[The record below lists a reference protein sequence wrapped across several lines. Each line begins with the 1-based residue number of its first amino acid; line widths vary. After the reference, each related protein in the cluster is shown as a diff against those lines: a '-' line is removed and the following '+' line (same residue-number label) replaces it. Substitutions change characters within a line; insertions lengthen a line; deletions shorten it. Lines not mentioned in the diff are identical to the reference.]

1 VFLFHVEKDKKNC
14 LGRMNIPSLRGVSD
28 MTSYNQEEDSFQEDD
43 PVISNTVH
51 DESIQENNW
60 MDKIAYFQAVA
71 NIVCHLLALL
81 SIVLVSWWVDL
92 SAGLSWK
99 LGEAKRVFNY
109 HPLCMVLAFTFMTVA
124 TLSFRYPKLHRYLQ
138 KVIHGLSWTVA
149 CLCGVIGLVA
159 VFRSHNDE
167 QSGLIANLYS
177 FHSWIGITVVTLFLL
192 QYILAIY
199 AFGGVFHPPWKAK
212 AIYVHKYIGP
222 IIYQA
227 VAVTM
232 ILGIQEKEG
241 FVGCA
246 YQVEKPD
253 TFPIQH
259 INKIPLTCRVSHSL
273 GLVIVIMTLLASF
286 AIHDFGKST
295 IQSHHVL

>member
-1 VFLFHVEKDKKNC
+1 MAN
-14 LGRMNIPSLRGVSD
+14 
-28 MTSYNQEEDSFQEDD
+28 YNQEGDSFQEDD
-43 PVISNTVH
+43 PVAS
-51 DESIQENNW
+51 DEVQDGFSEENYWVDKMAYYQAIASI
-60 MDKIAYFQAVA
+60 I
-71 NIVCHLLALL
+71 CHLLALV
-81 SIVLVSWWVDL
+81 SIALVSWWVDL

-99 LGEAKRVFNY
+99 RGEAKRVFNY
-109 HPLCMVLAFTFMTVA
+109 HPLCMVLAFAFMTVS
-124 TLSFRYPKLHRYLQ
+124 TLSFRYPGMRRYVR

-149 CLCGVIGLVA
+149 SLCGVIGLVA

-192 QYILAIY
+192 QYLVALY
-199 AFGGVFHPPWKAK
+199 AFGGVFEPAWKAK
-212 AIYVHKYIGP
+212 AVYVHKYIGP

-259 INKIPLTCRVSHSL
+259 INKIPLSCRVSHSL